1 MSETTDLKLENEI
14 KSLIIDALMLED
26 LTPEEISSEDPLFG
40 EGLGLDSIDALEMA
54 IALENR
60 FGVHVQEDSE
70 ENAKIFASV
79 RNLASFV
86 ATHRAG

>member
-1 MSETTDLKLENEI
+1 MADPKLENEI

-26 LTPEEISSEDPLFG
+26 LTPEEIDSEQPLFG

-60 FGVHVQEDSE
+60 FGVHVQEDAE

-86 ATHRAG
+86 SGQRVE